1 MSKHIDA
8 GTGDSAN
15 LGKCKEVMIDGFD
28 GDDRALLVLQ
38 LKKPLLIEGHKRDY
52 AGIVL
57 EEDQLR
63 QLATGIMSIAKRKR
77 RQFHL
82 VKPVRFV

>member
-1 MSKHIDA
+1 MSDHTDSRN
-8 GTGDSAN
+8 TSSAN
-15 LGKCKEVMIDGFD
+15 LGTCKGILIDGFD
-28 GDDRALLVLQ
+28 GDERALLVIQ
-38 LKKPLLIEGHKRDY
+38 LKKPLRIEGHKRDY

-57 EEDQLR
+57 DADQLK